1 MFGKRPV
8 SPDSAPVSE
17 RLRPAPRPA
26 TQPPAPPAPPPQGG
40 PARSHLGLGAPV
52 LGAPTPGKSTAGPAG
67 PPQQVPTAVDLRC
80 SDTTMKRKA
89 RFSAL

>member
-17 RLRPAPRPA
+17 RPRPAPRLA
-26 TQPPAPPAPPPQGG
+26 IQPPAPPAPPPQGG
-40 PARSHLGLGAPV
+40 RARSHLRD
-52 LGAPTPGKSTAGPAG
+52 LGAPTPGKRTAGPAG
-67 PPQQVPTAVDLRC
+67 PPQQVPTAVDLRR
-80 SDTTMKRKA
+80 SETTMKRRA